1 MPRIHIALL
10 RRGHLPAKCWS
21 SVAPNVMSSNMLF
34 PQHWSMLSQHS
45 LQVDPLRAADLIT
58 AAGQQAAPSSTPVI
72 ETTDLLIHLYPS
84 EVI

>member
-1 MPRIHIALL
+1 MFLTLL
-10 RRGHLPAKCWS
+10 HRGHLPAKRWS
-21 SVAPNVMSSNMLF
+21 SVAPNVMSSNVPF

-45 LQVDPLRAADLIT
+45 LQVDPLRVADLIT
-58 AAGQQAAPSSTPVI
+58 AAGQQAASSSTSVI